1 MSAAAL
7 GLASRVPSLTTARVS
22 ANTQPCRVS
31 SARFSTSSRRLA
43 AVPSTVRSSR
53 FARRQA
59 AFPVRAA
66 KTEQT
71 ESESESS
78 IQEQAK
84 AIAEDKFNDAKALA
98 TDTFKDFT
106 DIVARTNL
114 DDMQPITRNEVLAM
128 EKEMVIGTHRDR
140 IINLL
145 SSLIVNESDKAEFD
159 KLCTRVAAVI
169 RAWYNL
175 RFDRLM
181 ERYSYFDPVGGKQRV
196 KSERLSEE
204 QVNRME
210 AEVLRE
216 VVALLQKSNYK
227 PISLEEYKIATSC
240 SYLINLPIDVNKKKL
255 DSGLFE
261 RFYESGGVDLK
272 PEELPDNGKHYLLFR
287 RGVGVDKT
295 TDLFIDPKIDVLIS
309 RLWLFALTRLGLKQ
323 PEEPAP
329 RDTSVTQLAQQL
341 QEEAKKAK
349 VERGSVDSS
358 DDEDAGE
365 NDPLVAK
372 RRDAAGKIHY
382 ERIRLENLPVK
393 DLIGL
398 TTIQEPTFERVIV
411 VYRPTSGKKVK
422 PGKLGDRTIEFKQF
436 KSIPMADI
444 EMVLPEKKNPGL
456 TPKDTV
462 NYLVSAVGGL
472 TALFLSFE
480 LKNFD
485 LAVAYTISAAVFAY
499 FSKLYSAYQSKMAA
513 YNQAMMN
520 AMYAKQL
527 DSGNGT
533 LLNIFH
539 QVIEQEVK
547 EVIISFYILMTQGKA
562 TLQELDERCEDLMA
576 SEFSE
581 QLDFDVADAC
591 NKLTALGLVTKDSAG
606 FYSPVSLKRANE
618 MIGVTTEEIMTKVVP
633 A

>member
-1 MSAAAL
+1 MSATAL

-22 ANTQPCRVS
+22 RSTQPCRVS
-31 SARFSTSSRRLA
+31 SAGFFTKELRLA
-43 AVPSTVRSSR
+43 APVRSTVRSPR
-53 FARRQA
+53 VARRKA
-59 AFPVRAA
+59 GLPVRAV
-66 KTEQT
+66 KTDQ
-71 ESESESS
+71 
-78 IQEQAK
+78 QENNLREL
-84 AIAEDKFNDAKALA
+84 AEDKLNDAKALA

-114 DDMQPITRNEVLAM
+114 DDMQPISRNEVLAM
-128 EKEMVIGTHRDR
+128 EKEMVIVTHRDR

-145 SSLIVNESDKAEFD
+145 SSLIVNESDKTEFD
-159 KLCTRVAAVI
+159 KLCNRVAAVI

-196 KSERLSEE
+196 KNEKLNEE
-204 QVNRME
+204 QLNRME
-210 AEVLRE
+210 GEVLQE

-227 PISLEEYKIATSC
+227 PMSMEEYRVATSC
-240 SYLINLPIDVNKKKL
+240 SYLINLPIVVNKKKL

-261 RFYESGGVDLK
+261 RFYASGATDLN

-309 RLWLFALTRLGLKQ
+309 RLWLFVITRLGLKKD
-323 PEEPAP
+323 EE
-329 RDTSVTQLAQQL
+329 VTVTTTTEDPVGRLAHQL
-341 QEEAKKAK
+341 QKEAKAAH
-349 VERGSVDSS
+349 VGRGSVDSS
-358 DDEDAGE
+358 DDEDVGE

-372 RRDAAGKIHY
+372 RRDAAGKLHY

-456 TPKDTV
+456 TPRDTV
-462 NYLVSAVGGL
+462 NYMISAIGGL
-472 TALFLSFE
+472 TALFVSFKIE
-480 LKNFD
+480 KFD
-485 LAVAYTISAAVFAY
+485 VAVAYTIGAAVFAY
-499 FSKLYSAYQSKMAA
+499 FSKMYTAYQSKMAA

-562 TLQELDERCEDLMA
+562 TLQELDERCEDLMM
-576 SEFSE
+576 SEFNE

-591 NKLTALGLVTKDSAG
+591 NKLTALGLVTLDSAG

-618 MIGVTTEEIMTKVVP
+618 MIGVTTEEIMSKVVP
-633 A
+633 T